1 MTQKESQREKIKT
14 ALKAELK
21 LDDSLDLKLDRLI
34 RQVIQRIIDYC
45 NREDLPTELDDT
57 VISIVE
63 DMLKA
68 DGTIETK
75 QEVTSISRGGMSIQ
89 YRNTGISNI
98 GKFLNTVDFVK
109 DHESELRKYKK
120 LRKLGITV

>member
-1 MTQKESQREKIKT
+1 MMTQKESQREKIKT

-34 RQVIQRIIDYC
+34 RQVIQRIIKFC

-68 DGTIETK
+68 DGTIESK
-75 QEVTSISRGGMSIQ
+75 QTVSSIGRGNTNIS
-89 YRNTGISNI
+89 YRDNSKAQGAS
-98 GKFLNTVDFVK
+98 VDFPVQA
-109 DHESELRKYKK
+109 
-120 LRKLGITV
+120 V

>member
-1 MTQKESQREKIKT
+1 MMTQKESQREKIKT

-34 RQVIQRIIDYC
+34 RQVVNRIIKFC
-45 NREDLPTELDDT
+45 NREDLPTGLEDT

-68 DGTIETK
+68 DGTIESK
-75 QEVTSISRGGMSIQ
+75 QTVSSIGRGNTSISYHDNSKAQGAS
-89 YRNTGISNI
+89 
-98 GKFLNTVDFVK
+98 VDFVK

-120 LRKLGITV
+120 LKKLGGTV